1 VDFIFKNIAYSKVGT
16 GPHLC
21 FLHGFCEDSTIWQSL
36 ADTLRLDYTVICV
49 DLPGFGKSSDL
60 SFGTLNE
67 VAKQINELLKAEDIQ
82 RCILLGHSMGGYI
95 AAAYA
100 ALFPSELKA
109 LALVH
114 STALADGSSKEINRQ
129 KSIDFIV
136 KNGSQEFFR
145 LFISGLVALEHR
157 GRLREQLTAL
167 ITQTSDRSIL
177 AGLSAMKERPSHLET
192 IAQFHKPILFIKGE
206 EDTHYSA
213 DEIYTQA
220 AAASIC
226 QLSMLQDVGHLS
238 MLENPE
244 KCLMEVQRFLK
255 FCNAFTPSI

>member
-1 VDFIFKNIAYSKVGT
+1 MIFNFKNIIYSKVGT

-36 ADTLRLDYTVICV
+36 ADTLSQDYTVISI
-49 DLPGFGKSSDL
+49 DLPGFGRSSDL
-60 SFGTLNE
+60 SFGTLDE
-67 VAKQINELLKAEDIQ
+67 VATQINKLLKAEDIES
-82 RCILLGHSMGGYI
+82 CILLGHSMGGYI

-114 STALADGSSKEINRQ
+114 STALADSPSKVVNRQ
-129 KSIDFIV
+129 KSIDFIA

-145 LFISGLVALEHR
+145 LFIPGLVALEHR

-167 ITQTSDRSIL
+167 VNQTSDRSIL
-177 AGLSAMKERPSHLET
+177 AGLNAMKERPSHLET
-192 IAQFHKPILFIKGE
+192 IAQLDKPILFMKGE

-220 AAASIC
+220 AAASKC
-226 QLSMLQDVGHLS
+226 QLSVLQGAGHLS

-244 KCLMEVQRFLK
+244 KCLVEVQRFLT
-255 FCNAFTPSI
+255 FVEAIS

>member
-1 VDFIFKNIAYSKVGT
+1 MIFNFKNIIYSKVGT

-36 ADTLRLDYTVICV
+36 ADTLSQDYTVISI
-49 DLPGFGKSSDL
+49 DLPGFGRSSDL
-60 SFGTLNE
+60 SFGTLDE
-67 VAKQINELLKAEDIQ
+67 VATQINKLLKAEDIES
-82 RCILLGHSMGGYI
+82 CILLGHSMGGYI

-114 STALADGSSKEINRQ
+114 STTLADSPSKVVNRQ
-129 KSIDFIV
+129 KSIDFIA

-145 LFISGLVALEHR
+145 LFIPGLVALEHR
-157 GRLREQLTAL
+157 GRLREQLIAL
-167 ITQTSDRSIL
+167 VNQTSDRSIL
-177 AGLSAMKERPSHLET
+177 AGLNAMKERPSHLET
-192 IAQFHKPILFIKGE
+192 IAQLDKPILFMKGE

-213 DEIYTQA
+213 EEIYTQA
-220 AAASIC
+220 AAAPKC
-226 QLSMLQDVGHLS
+226 QLSVLQGTGHLS

-244 KCLMEVQRFLK
+244 KCLVEVQRFLT
-255 FCNAFTPSI
+255 FVEAIS